1 MNVEV
6 ICQNK
11 CELGEG
17 PVWDEKRRTIFW
29 LDILKGLIHEYSIDE
44 KNCTHYVVGEMIGS
58 FALTEDGNMVT
69 ATKNG
74 FGMVNRKTGEFKI
87 LINPESDKPNNRFN
101 DGKCDPAGRFWAGT
115 MSLKGEDEA
124 GSLYIYDGK
133 KVVKKLGN
141 VSISNGIVWTADM
154 LKMYYIDTP
163 TLEVKGFDYDNSS
176 GEISNSKV
184 IIKIDPKDGYPDG
197 MTIDTE
203 GMLWIAHWGG
213 WQVTRW
219 DPQTGE
225 KISSISLPAAQITS
239 CTFGGPEMEDLFITS
254 AKTGISPEQLENQP
268 LAGSLFVIRKSG
280 FSGYPSN
287 RFTLKI

>member
-29 LDILKGLIHEYSIDE
+29 LDILKGLIHEYSIDD
-44 KNCTHYVVGEMIGS
+44 KNCTHYLVGEMIGS
-58 FALTEDGNMVT
+58 FALTENGNMVT

-87 LINPESDKPNNRFN
+87 LVNPESDKPNNRFN

-124 GSLYIYDGK
+124 GSLYKYDGK

-163 TLEVKGFDYDNSS
+163 TLEVKEFDYDNSS

-254 AKTGISPEQLENQP
+254 AKTGLSPGQLNNQP

-280 FSGYPSN
+280 FTGYPSN